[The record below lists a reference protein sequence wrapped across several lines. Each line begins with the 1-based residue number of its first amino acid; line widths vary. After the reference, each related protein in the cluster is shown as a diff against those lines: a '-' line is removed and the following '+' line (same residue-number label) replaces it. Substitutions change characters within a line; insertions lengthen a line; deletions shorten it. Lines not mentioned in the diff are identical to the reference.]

1 MTAMIIH
8 ELSTNAVKYGAFSNA
23 EGVVSVEWELSA
35 KRDCLRLQWR
45 EFGGPLVQP
54 PQRRGFGSMMI
65 ERAMEGDGGATH
77 IKFAPTGVFYNLDIP
92 L

>member
-1 MTAMIIH
+1 MILH
-8 ELSTNAVKYGAFSNA
+8 ELGTNAVKYSAFSNA

-35 KRDCLRLQWR
+35 ERDRLRLQWR
-45 EFGGPLVQP
+45 ESGGPPVQP

-65 ERAMEGDGGATH
+65 ERAMEGRGGATH
-77 IKFAPTGVFYNLDIP
+77 IEFAPTGVVYDLDIP

>member
-1 MTAMIIH
+1 MTSMILY
-8 ELSTNAVKYGAFSNA
+8 ELGTNAVKYAALSNA

-45 EFGGPLVQP
+45 ESGGPPVQP

-65 ERAMEGDGGATH
+65 ERAMEGHGGATH
-77 IKFAPTGVFYNLDIP
+77 VEFAPKGVSYDLDIP